1 MGHIIEVREYLDAEG
16 HSTYANRFIDWMLS
30 LRSRRWPGVLCGGVQ
45 SAIFSS
51 ILEDFLSM
59 VFFMVFIAC
68 SKAENIDTMKEEL
81 MLAWYQSA

>member
-16 HSTYANRFIDWMLS
+16 HSPYAKRFIDWMWS

-51 ILEDFLSM
+51 ILEDLLS
-59 VFFMVFIAC
+59 MVFIAC
-68 SKAENIDTMKEEL
+68 SKAENIDTMKGEM
-81 MLAWYQSA
+81 MLAWYQGA